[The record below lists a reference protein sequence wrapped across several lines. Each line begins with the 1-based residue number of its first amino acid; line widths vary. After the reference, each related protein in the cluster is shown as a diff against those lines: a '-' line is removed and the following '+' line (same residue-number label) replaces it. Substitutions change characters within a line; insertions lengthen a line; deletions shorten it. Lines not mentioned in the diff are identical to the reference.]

1 MLDRGN
7 QSLHDILQTLRIFH
21 AHIGD
26 DDGESAI
33 AQKNILEGLISA
45 LDSAS

>member
-7 QSLHDILQTLRIFH
+7 QSLHDILQTLRNFH

-33 AQKNILEGLISA
+33 AQKSILEGLISA